1 MMYWIGAPFRLLYK
15 IYFGLVYLCSGVL
28 LYPYFLVVLSSSD
41 KYRKAVKVKQVWS
54 KIICFMCVI
63 RVKVINKENFPS
75 EGPFIVC
82 ANHASY
88 LDIILMY
95 RIIPSDFAFL
105 GKAEVLKWPIIN
117 VFFKKGIDIPVDRSN
132 RRKAAASL
140 LKAKEALK
148 QKRSLAIFPEGT
160 MVPTP
165 PKMIRFKNGAFSL
178 ALESNATIVPITFV
192 NNYKLF
198 YDHTGFFGPGRPGIA
213 KIIVHEG
220 IAVTDQSDLVSLRNA
235 TYRIIKSGL

>member
-1 MMYWIGAPFRLLYK
+1 MRWIGAPFRFMYK
-15 IYFGLVYLCSGVL
+15 VYFGAVYLSSGVV
-28 LYPYFLVVLSSSD
+28 LYPYFLIALRGKN
-41 KYRKAVKVKQVWS
+41 KYKKAVQVKKIWSRVICVLCAIKVDVE
-54 KIICFMCVI
+54 
-63 RVKVINKENFPS
+63 NKDNFPT

-132 RRKAAASL
+132 RKNASASL

-148 QKRSLAIFPEGT
+148 EERSLAIFPEGT
-160 MVPTP
+160 MGPEP
-165 PKMIRFKNGAFSL
+165 PQMLRFKNGAFSL
-178 ALESNATIVPITFV
+178 ALEHSTDIVPITFV
-192 NNYKLF
+192 NNYQLF
-198 YDHTGFFGPGRPGIA
+198 YDHTDFFGPGRPGIA
-213 KIIVHEG
+213 KIVVHEP
-220 IAVTDQSDLVSLRNA
+220 IKVSPQSDLVSLRNT
-235 TYRIIKSGL
+235 TYRIIKSRL